1 MELSNSTDLSESV
14 FFTARKARVRSHT
27 HESTGAASSS
37 GVPASSSSGYYS
49 ARIHTMMEH
58 MSRLDVTQ
66 EDAEIEASRAHWTEV
81 EPECCTAATSVGA
94 DSSTS
99 ESGSCVEGVL
109 TEAERLRLYEEN
121 VEAIRS
127 LQRDNPESRFFQIG
141 DGQVVLGRKI
151 AEGAQGEIFDGGSQ
165 YATEEWNDTGKGLPV
180 VLKVFKAG
188 YSVRDLQKQWP
199 LALLHRATPLN
210 ENYDDNFNPVICGRL
225 LGDGRF
231 GFEMLRFWGD
241 LRKLLDL
248 RMQLNGNQHP
258 PLMMPDGNYHECC
271 MLAIMI
277 MIAKGMKD
285 LHERDTLH
293 RDLKASNV
301 LVNFGRF
308 FYNQMKEDRL
318 DPMELDHDFFCLVTD
333 YECSIGVVGTGYWRA
348 PEILEVVK
356 NRTWHTTPN
365 VFTPK
370 SDVYSYAMT
379 CYEVL
384 TGFLPFEDIE
394 DMGRTSIDDVLQ
406 RKRPKLPSHL
416 RPWMRDLFGKCWHM
430 EPSKRPTFVEILDV
444 FEDIDRNDPCCQSES
459 MFFKMHET

>member
-1 MELSNSTDLSESV
+1 MFFPAKLCLQSTWSQSNGMWSQ
-14 FFTARKARVRSHT
+14 SHEINLALISCYDNSMGT
-27 HESTGAASSS
+27 IMPKVKTSWTCQHWF
-37 GVPASSSSGYYS
+37 
-49 ARIHTMMEH
+49 
-58 MSRLDVTQ
+58 VTQ

-81 EPECCTAATSVGA
+81 ESEYWTAATSVGA

-99 ESGSCVEGVL
+99 ESGSCVEEVP
-109 TEAERLRLYEEN
+109 TETERLRLYEEN

-141 DGQVVLGRKI
+141 DGGVVLGRKI
-151 AEGAQGEIFDGGSQ
+151 AEGVQGEIYDGGSQ
-165 YATEEWNDTGKGLPV
+165 YATEEWNDMGKGIPM

-188 YSVRDLQKQWP
+188 YSLRDLQKQWP
-199 LALLHRATPLN
+199 LALLHN
-210 ENYDDNFNPVICGRL
+210 YDYYDDNFNPVMCGRL

-241 LRKLLDL
+241 LRKLLDV
-248 RMQLNGNQHP
+248 RMELNGNQHP
-258 PLMMPDGNYHECC
+258 PLMMPDGNYHDCC
-271 MLAIMI
+271 ILNIMI
-277 MIAKGMKD
+277 MIAQGMSD
-285 LHERDTLH
+285 LHGRDTLH

-301 LVNFGRF
+301 LIESGRF
-308 FYNQMKEDRL
+308 FDNLMEEDRL
-318 DPMELDHDFFCLVTD
+318 DPMELDHHILCVVTD

-356 NRTWHTTPN
+356 NRTWHTTAN

-384 TGFLPFEDIE
+384 TGFTPFEDIE
-394 DMGRTSIDDVLQ
+394 DRGKTSIDDVLQ
-406 RKRPKLPSHL
+406 GRRPKLPSHL

-444 FEDIDRNDPCCQSES
+444 LEDIKRNDPCCQSES
-459 MFFKMHET
+459 IFFKLHKRYSFY